1 MAAITEEMKTM
12 KRDKTV
18 VWVNKLY
25 SAARTA
31 PWTRNEMY
39 DRIRGQFDGYVRF
52 MTTGRASPRRTTRCA
67 ARSWLRT
74 CLPPYA
80 PHRAPACSAT
90 MMCVPSSGCLSD
102 TA

>member
-52 MTTGRASPRRTTRCA
+52 MTTGKALSPEDYKVRRKELAKDLLAAVRA
-67 ARSWLRT
+67 
-74 CLPPYA
+74 
-80 PHRAPACSAT
+80 APATS
-90 MMCVPSSGCLSD
+90 VLSD
-102 TA
+102 DDVRAVKRLFK

>member
-52 MTTGRASPRRTTRCA
+52 MTTGTALSPEDYKVRRKELAKDLLAAVRA
-67 ARSWLRT
+67 
-74 CLPPYA
+74 A
-80 PHRAPACSAT
+80 PGTS
-90 MMCVPSSGCLSD
+90 VLSD
-102 TA
+102 DDVRAVKRLFK